1 MDTNT
6 SSDITM
12 IVIYNTRKGL
22 QREKEV
28 PSSKLISEI
37 RKLQARG
44 CWSIK
49 VL

>member
-1 MDTNT
+1 M
-6 SSDITM
+6 DITM
-12 IVIYNTRKGL
+12 LIIYNTRKGL

-28 PSSKLISEI
+28 LSSQLIGEI
-37 RKLQARG
+37 RKLQSRG

>member
-6 SSDITM
+6 SLDVTM
-12 IVIYNTRKGL
+12 LVIYNTRKGL

-28 PSSKLISEI
+28 PSSQLIGEI
-37 RKLQARG
+37 RKLQSRG